1 MLVLSR
7 KTGESIL
14 LGDDIEVKI
23 LESKDGR
30 VKVGI
35 EAPRSVSVIRKEVL
49 GTIEANKEAGKRAAN
64 KDELMRLM
72 QNKK

>member
-14 LGDDIEVKI
+14 LGDNIEVKI

-30 VKVGI
+30 VKIGI
-35 EAPRSVSVIRKEVL
+35 EAPRDVSVVRKEVL
-49 GTIEANKEAGKRAAN
+49 GTIEANKEAGLRAAK
-64 KDELMRLM
+64 KDELMKLFES
-72 QNKK
+72 KK